1 MHQVYIIYQ
10 SQFVQKTQEMGPE
23 SSAVKCFTEQTL
35 PTEQLSYPAIQTML
49 LRHGKERKAVSF
61 SLYQGDA
68 ASGHITGLH
77 PN

>member
-35 PTEQLSYPAIQTML
+35 PTEQL
-49 LRHGKERKAVSF
+49 
-61 SLYQGDA
+61 
-68 ASGHITGLH
+68 
-77 PN
+77 